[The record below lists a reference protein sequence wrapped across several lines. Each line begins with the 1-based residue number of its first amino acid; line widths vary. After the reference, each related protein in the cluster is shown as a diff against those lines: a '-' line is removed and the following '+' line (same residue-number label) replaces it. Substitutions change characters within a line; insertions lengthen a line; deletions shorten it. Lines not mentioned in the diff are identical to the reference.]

1 MASKPLTRLAQ
12 RDVQKISSGCNIT
25 SLCATVKEMLENS
38 IDAGAKI
45 IAIRLTNTG
54 LKKIVVQDNG
64 CGIADEALVLLGR
77 RHYTSKI
84 RDYEDLSTLQTYGF
98 RGEAFN
104 SLCQFADVTVQTRQR
119 DSKEGR
125 VVTFD
130 RAGAIRTWS
139 TSPYCPV
146 GTFST
151 VENLFQNVPVRYQ
164 EACKP
169 GRQKQQYLG
178 LVHMCLAYSI
188 IHPELKISL
197 YNDESCSRDVQKS
210 SRCTDLAGSINGVL
224 GAVAQSLVHLQG
236 ADEAHGVQM
245 DLFAPDPNADY
256 TTVSRSSTDR
266 VFLSCNRRPFDSK
279 KVLKAIRNALGNV
292 LPEGSRNRYPV
303 VVLAIEVPPEQLDVN
318 CTPDKRTVCFTEEE
332 VVLNCLNRLLLS
344 LYVPNGA
351 NAGPSPT
358 PSPTPRHSGE
368 DMCKDIAKEV
378 GPVDPGPSSTHTGLS
393 TPALAPT
400 TEGAELP
407 SDAANTSAP
416 DPALSPIPP
425 AEPNHRPDP
434 PPGLTLG
441 PASDRDP
448 PADPSEGAGRA
459 TGVAGG
465 LGAVSVA
472 SPQAQGDMD
481 MEIDKDIGGGLEAER
496 TAPVASR
503 PPESYTSRRR
513 YDTRASSPR
522 IRSHS

>member
-25 SLCATVKEMLENS
+25 STCATVKEMLENS

-54 LKKIVVQDNG
+54 LKKILVQDNG
-64 CGIADEALVLLGR
+64 CGIADEALTLLGR

-84 RDYEDLSTLQTYGF
+84 RYYDDLSALQTYGF
-98 RGEAFN
+98 RGEAIN

-130 RAGAIRTWS
+130 RTGTIRTWS

-146 GTFST
+146 GTFVT

-197 YNDESCSRDVQKS
+197 YNDESCSREVQKS
-210 SRCTDLAGSINGVL
+210 SRCTNLVGSVNGVL

-236 ADEAHGVQM
+236 ADEAHGVRM
-245 DLFAPDPNADY
+245 DLFAPDPKADY
-256 TTVSRSSTDR
+256 ATVSRSSTDR
-266 VFLSCNRRPFDSK
+266 VFLFCNRRPFDSK

-292 LPEGSRNRYPV
+292 LPESRNRYPV
-303 VVLAIEVPPEQLDVN
+303 VVLAIDVPPEQLDVN
-318 CTPDKRTVCFTEEE
+318 CTPDKRTMCFTEEE

-344 LYVPNGA
+344 LYVPNGDA
-351 NAGPSPT
+351 RVATAGPTPT
-358 PSPTPRHSGE
+358 PSPTSRTSGE
-368 DMCKDIAKEV
+368 DMSKAMAEEV
-378 GPVDPGPSSTHTGLS
+378 DPVDPGPDSTL
-393 TPALAPT
+393 
-400 TEGAELP
+400 
-407 SDAANTSAP
+407 NV
-416 DPALSPIPP
+416 
-425 AEPNHRPDP
+425 
-434 PPGLTLG
+434 TLLM
-441 PASDRDP
+441 P
-448 PADPSEGAGRA
+448 
-459 TGVAGG
+459 
-465 LGAVSVA
+465 
-472 SPQAQGDMD
+472 
-481 MEIDKDIGGGLEAER
+481 
-496 TAPVASR
+496 
-503 PPESYTSRRR
+503 
-513 YDTRASSPR
+513 
-522 IRSHS
+522 